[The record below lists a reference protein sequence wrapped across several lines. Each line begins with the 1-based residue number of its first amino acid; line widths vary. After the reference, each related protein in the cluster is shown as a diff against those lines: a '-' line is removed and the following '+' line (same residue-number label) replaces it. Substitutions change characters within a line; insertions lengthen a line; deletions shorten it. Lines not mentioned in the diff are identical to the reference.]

1 MDGGVYNRSLFRRK
15 ESARDGLSRMGGIMA
30 ASPELMAA
38 AEEMMPVQTG
48 QGRVLFQAP
57 SIVGAM
63 PGMPM
68 PMGQPMQPRPQGPMM
83 AQPQPMPMAPPPP
96 QPMPMQPQPQM
107 RFQEG
112 GIVDLAA
119 QGSRGR
125 NAPRVLEPR
134 TFDRPIVAA
143 APGAAGRNAPRG
155 GPTAVA
161 DTMAEIND
169 LLSDPAR
176 DPITQAEVILDEVAD
191 DVGIEPTGDT
201 QEDLAAA
208 AEALGI
214 PNAREQRVDQLNRA
228 ITGAAI
234 AAGTSPSAAEN
245 IANGMLVGLKLQR
258 DDEVRRINADAAL
271 AKAQLE
277 ALQGGEQGATWFD
290 TPRGK
295 IATKY
300 VEAMM
305 GQIQDMPTIIQA
317 LNDLDANS
325 PPGARLGD
333 EFRVALAANGGVIPG
348 RAAPPGMAAPA
359 AAPAATETETEQQRP
374 DMNQLVEQAR
384 TYLANDIN
392 NNPALS
398 EAQKRAAREIV
409 RQRFIEAGG
418 NPTVLGL

>member
-68 PMGQPMQPRPQGPMM
+68 PMGQPMQPRPQAPMM
-83 AQPQPMPMAPPPP
+83 AQPQPMPMAPPQP
-96 QPMPMQPQPQM
+96 QQMPMQPQPQM

-112 GIVDLAA
+112 GIVDLAP

-134 TFDRPIVAA
+134 TFDQPIVAA

-258 DDEVRRINADAAL
+258 QDELRRIAADAA
-271 AKAQLE
+271 QVQ
-277 ALQGGEQGATWFD
+277 ALQGGEQGANWFD

-295 IATKY
+295 IASDYIET
-300 VEAMM
+300 MM
-305 GQIQDMPTIIQA
+305 GAERDIETIIDE
-317 LNDLDANS
+317 LNRLDANS

-333 EFRVALAANGGVIPG
+333 EFRMALAAGATPP
-348 RAAPPGMAAPA
+348 AMPGMAAP
-359 AAPAATETETEQQRP
+359 PAAGEEAAQPP
-374 DMNQLVEQAR
+374 DMNRLVNDAR
-384 TYLANDIN
+384 DYLGQIDS
-392 NNPALS
+392 NPNLS
-398 EAQKRAAREIV
+398 EAQKNAAREAV
-409 RQRFIEAGG
+409 RQRFVEMGG
-418 NPTVLGL
+418 NPALLSSR

>member
-68 PMGQPMQPRPQGPMM
+68 PMGQPMPMQPRPQAPMM
-83 AQPQPMPMAPPPP
+83 AQPQPMPMAPPQP

-134 TFDRPIVAA
+134 TFDQPIA
-143 APGAAGRNAPRG
+143 APAAPASAAVG

-161 DTMAEIND
+161 DTMAQIQE
-169 LLSDPAR
+169 LLDDPAAS
-176 DPITQAEVILDEVAD
+176 PTTQAEVILDEVAD

-201 QEDLAAA
+201 QEDLVAA

-245 IANGMLVGLKLQR
+245 IANGMLKGLQLQR
-258 DDEVRRINADAAL
+258 ADELRRIAADAA
-271 AKAQLE
+271 QLQ
-277 ALQGGEQGATWFD
+277 ALQGGEQGANWFD

-295 IATKY
+295 IASDYIET
-300 VEAMM
+300 MM
-305 GQIQDMPTIIQA
+305 GAERDIETIIDE
-317 LNDLDANS
+317 LNRLDANS
-325 PPGARLGD
+325 PAGARLGD
-333 EFRVALAANGGVIPG
+333 EFRMALASGATPP
-348 RAAPPGMAAPA
+348 AMPGMAAPP
-359 AAPAATETETEQQRP
+359 AAPAAGEEAAQP
-374 DMNQLVEQAR
+374 VDMNRLVTDAR
-384 TYLANDIN
+384 NYLGQIDS
-392 NNPALS
+392 NPNLS
-398 EAQKRAAREIV
+398 EAQKNAAREAV
-409 RQRFIEAGG
+409 RQRFVEMGG
-418 NPTVLGL
+418 NPALLSSR